1 MKLLIADDMEGI
13 SGVVN
18 WDHVTSTH
26 SEYGRFR
33 KIMTAEINA
42 AIAGAVKA
50 GVDEIMIADG
60 HGTAR
65 NILIEDLDSHAR
77 LNSGAPSP
85 FSMVNGIE
93 SGVDAAMFIGY
104 HARAGTQNAI
114 LAHTWSSS
122 SVVNLWLN
130 DRLVGETG
138 LNASVCGYFGA
149 PVLLVSGD
157 QAVCAETA
165 EWLPGTVTVAVKRAT
180 GFQAAECLPP
190 SESQARI
197 REASEHAVQNFKAGK
212 GPIPL
217 KTSTP
222 VRITIEFSVPVMADR
237 AALMPGANRL
247 DGRRVEFQTLDMPL
261 AYRAFRS
268 MVEIAS

>member
-13 SGVVN
+13 SGVVS

-33 KIMTAEINA
+33 KIMTAEVNA

-50 GVDEIMIADG
+50 GVDEVIVVDG
-60 HGTAR
+60 HGSAR
-65 NILIEDLDSHAR
+65 NILIEDLDPHAR

-85 FSMVNGIE
+85 LAMVNGIE

-104 HARAGTQNAI
+104 HARAGSLNAI
-114 LAHTWSSS
+114 LAHSWAT
-122 SVVNLWLN
+122 SVLNVWLN
-130 DRLVGETG
+130 GHLVGETG

-149 PVLLVSGD
+149 PVLVVSGD
-157 QAVCAETA
+157 QAVCAEA
-165 EWLPGTVTVAVKRAT
+165 SEWLPGVTTVAVKIAN

-190 SESQARI
+190 SVSQARI
-197 REASEHAVQNFKAGK
+197 REAAEHAVQNFLAGK
-212 GPIPL
+212 GPAPL
-217 KTSTP
+217 KPGTP
-222 VRITIEFSVPVMADR
+222 LHITIEFSVPVMADR
-237 AALMPGANRL
+237 AALMPDANRL
-247 DGRRVEFQTLDMPL
+247 DGRRVEFQAADML
-261 AYRAFRS
+261 MAYHAFRS